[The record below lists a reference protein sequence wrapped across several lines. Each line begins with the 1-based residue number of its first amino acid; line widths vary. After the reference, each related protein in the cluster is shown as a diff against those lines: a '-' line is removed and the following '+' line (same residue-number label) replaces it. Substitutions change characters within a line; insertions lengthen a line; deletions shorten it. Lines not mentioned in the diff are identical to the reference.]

1 MKFPWPIPRSLG
13 CAQEA
18 PPAEGQKLW
27 RVGTLVYTTPALVL
41 LFVWLIG
48 GDFLENMRERG
59 MQPVVQLL
67 LKKFEASN
75 LLVGLLLGSLPTAIG
90 MILSPVVCMM
100 SDRHRGRFGRRI
112 PFIAIP
118 LPFAVASMIGLAFA
132 PAMGAAMHNWLGPA
146 SPGLNA
152 CALAAFVVM
161 WTIYDIASVVGSAVF
176 GGLVNDVVPQEVIGR
191 FYGLFRASSLLAGIL
206 FNYYLLGHAEEYYFW
221 LLISMALLFG
231 IGYGLIC
238 WKVREGEYPPP
249 EPLPPHGKFAFFAA
263 FRLYMKECFTQPFYI
278 LFFFMRTI
286 GMLAFGPFNA
296 FAIFYAKSIGL
307 DLGLYGKFT
316 ALTYGI
322 SLALTYL
329 LGSLADRFHPLR
341 LGIVFLTIYSSVAL
355 GGWFF
360 SDSHGAFLFFY
371 VAHGVV
377 SGAFMTGTAAL
388 QQRILPRDRF
398 AQFASAGGILGSLGF
413 MVMQPSVGLILD
425 LTGKN
430 YRITFLMNA
439 VLALLALAL
448 FVWFFKK
455 WKARGGDTSYTA
467 P

>member
-1 MKFPWPIPRSLG
+1 MTPPPPGDAHGPPPESDPPPR
-13 CAQEA
+13 
-18 PPAEGQKLW
+18 KLW

-59 MQPVVQLL
+59 MHPVIQLL
-67 LKKFEASN
+67 LRRFEASN
-75 LLVGLLLGSLPTAIG
+75 LLVGLLLGSMPTALG
-90 MILSPVVCMM
+90 MLLAPVVCMM

-118 LPFAVASMIGLAFA
+118 LPFAVSAMIGLAFA
-132 PAMGAAMHNWLGPA
+132 PTIGMAVHQWLGPS
-146 SPGLNA
+146 SPGLNT
-152 CALAAFVVM
+152 CALFAFIVM
-161 WTIYDIASVVGSAVF
+161 WSIYDVAAVLGGSVF
-176 GGLVNDVVPQEVIGR
+176 GGLVNDVVPREVIGR
-191 FYGLFRASSLLAGIL
+191 FYGLFRASSLIAGML
-206 FNYYLLGHAEEYYFW
+206 FNYFLLEHAEEYYFW
-221 LLISMALLFG
+221 LLITMALLFG

-238 WKVREGEYPPP
+238 WKVKEGEYPPP
-249 EPLPPHGKFAFFAA
+249 EPLPPHGKFAFFAG
-263 FRLYMKECFTQPFYI
+263 FRLYMKECFTQPFYV
-278 LFFFMRTI
+278 LFFFMRTV

-296 FAIFYAKSIGL
+296 FAIFYVKSIGL

-316 ALTYGI
+316 ALTFGI
-322 SLALTYL
+322 SLVITYT
-329 LGSLADRFHPLR
+329 LGALADRFHPLR
-341 LGIVFLTIYSSVAL
+341 LGIFFLTIYAAVAL

-360 SDSHGAFLFFY
+360 GNAHGPFLFFY
-371 VAHGVV
+371 VAHGVI

-413 MVMQPSVGLILD
+413 MVMQPAVGLILD

-430 YRITFLMNA
+430 YQITFLMNGI
-439 VLALLALAL
+439 LSLLALIL
-448 FVWFFKK
+448 FVWFFQL
-455 WKARGGDTSYTA
+455 WKRRGGDTSYTA